1 MNRILFEPD
10 EATDGEVVL
19 TGDRARHALEVLR
32 AAPGTRLRLG
42 EVGGARHDES
52 EVVACAPDSCR
63 VRLGPVSPPLPRA
76 PVDLLLAL
84 PRPKCLRRLWPQ
96 IGALGPGRVWLTAAE
111 KVEKDYWGSTFL
123 RPEVYRPLL
132 LEGLAQAG
140 DTRLPEIEVRRRLKP
155 LVQDVLPA
163 RYERDRRLL
172 AHPAPD
178 GAGEGGRP
186 LPAPDSAA
194 PTLVAVGPEGGWSD
208 FELRLFEDAGFRRIS
223 LGPRIL
229 RTDTAVVALLSLLSR
244 PLPAIRSLRT

>member
-1 MNRILFEPD
+1 MNRILFEPE
-10 EATDGEVVL
+10 EAEGGEVVL
-19 TGDRARHALEVLR
+19 TGERARHVRDVLR
-32 AAPGTRLRLG
+32 VAPGARLRLG
-42 EVGGARHDES
+42 EIGGARHDAAKLLS
-52 EVVACAPDSCR
+52 VGPDECR
-63 VRLGPVSPPLPRA
+63 VRLGPSLPPLPRA

-96 IGALGPGRVWLTAAE
+96 LGALGPGRIFLTAAE

-132 LEGLAQAG
+132 LDGLAQAG
-140 DTRLPEIEVRRRLKP
+140 DTRLPEIELHRRLKP
-155 LVQDVLPA
+155 LVQDVLAA
-163 RYERDRRLL
+163 RYEPARRLL
-172 AHPAPD
+172 AHPPEPD

-186 LPAPDSAA
+186 LPAPDPAA

-229 RTDTAVVALLSLLSR
+229 RTDTAVVALLALLSG
-244 PLPAIRSLRT
+244 AADSV

>member
-10 EATDGEVVL
+10 EVRSGEVVL
-19 TGDRARHALEVLR
+19 TGDRARHALDVLH
-32 AAPGTRLRLG
+32 AAPGARLRLG
-42 EVGGARHDES
+42 EIGGARHDAA
-52 EVVACAPDSCR
+52 EVLSCAPGECR
-63 VRLGPVSPPLPRA
+63 VRLGPPSPPLPRA

-96 IGALGPGRVWLTAAE
+96 LGALGPGRVYLTAAE

-140 DTRLPEIEVRRRLKP
+140 DTRLPEIEIHRRLKP
-155 LVQDVLPA
+155 LVQDVLPE
-163 RYERDRRLL
+163 RYAPERRLL
-172 AHPAPD
+172 AHPSPEGARTAAAPS
-178 GAGEGGRP
+178 
-186 LPAPDSAA
+186 PDPVE

-229 RTDTAVVALLSLLSR
+229 RTDTAVVALLALLSGT
-244 PLPAIRSLRT
+244 ADSV